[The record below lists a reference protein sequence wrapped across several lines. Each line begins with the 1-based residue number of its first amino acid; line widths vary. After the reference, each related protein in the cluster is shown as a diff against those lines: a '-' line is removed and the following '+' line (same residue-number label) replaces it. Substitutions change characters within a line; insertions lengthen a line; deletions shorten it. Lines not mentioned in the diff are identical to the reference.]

1 MPPNKKT
8 SINET
13 KPTDIMAR
21 KTVRASIADSMP
33 QGNSFRTELVP
44 VTTVGNGKRSSARQG
59 WARYRTPVY
68 MMRRARPPTMLPIRS
83 IPMTSSKSIVRLLC
97 APWQG

>member
-44 VTTVGNGKRSSARQG
+44 VTTAANGPARDKDG
-59 WARYRTPVY
+59 RVTGCPC
-68 MMRRARPPTMLPIRS
+68 T
-83 IPMTSSKSIVRLLC
+83 
-97 APWQG
+97 